1 MPSDTASDL
10 RHADA
15 DENLYRPSERV
26 LLLAPSRGLGGGIE
40 RYIETLEWAFADQ
53 KVTSERIDLNRAGLR
68 AHLQM
73 LTDGRTAAA
82 CQSETHAVGRWSPGS
97 SASGHPACT

>member
-10 RHADA
+10 RHPDA
-15 DENLYRPSERV
+15 DDNLYRTSERV

-53 KVTSERIDLNRAGLR
+53 KVTSERIDLNRSGVR
-68 AHLQM
+68 AHLKM
-73 LTDGRTAAA
+73 LADGRTLALLLF
-82 CQSETHAVGRWSPGS
+82 P
-97 SASGHPACT
+97 